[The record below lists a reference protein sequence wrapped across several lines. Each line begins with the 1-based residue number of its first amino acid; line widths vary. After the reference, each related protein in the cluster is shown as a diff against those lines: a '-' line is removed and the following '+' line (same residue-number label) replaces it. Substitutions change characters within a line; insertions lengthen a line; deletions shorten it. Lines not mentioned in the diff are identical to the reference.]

1 MLGPA
6 LVSLAVAVATALVV
20 LPGAGTS
27 LVISIP
33 VPDPDAIV
41 TLASHEWERLPMA
54 ARLATRYPNAA
65 LLLTEPREVNL
76 YNCHDCARR
85 VGRLVR
91 AGVAE
96 PRIHVLPIP
105 TSGTHGEALAALAFA
120 RREGVRRLAIVTS
133 PYHTRRALATF
144 RTVFAGTGT
153 AIGIEPASDSS
164 PAQPTSWWRAPYD
177 RWYVRY
183 EWAAIAYYWLRYGVN
198 ALAPNENRPIS
209 STMRGAALPS
219 HSGGGSTGARPF
231 RVSRQPST
239 ILAGSVPT
247 TRLVP

>member
-6 LVSLAVAVATALVV
+6 LVSLAVAVAMALVV
-20 LPGAGTS
+20 PSAGTS

-120 RREGVRRLAIVTS
+120 RRERVRRLVIVTS

-153 AIGIEPASDSS
+153 TIGIEPAADSS
-164 PAQPTSWWRAPYD
+164 PAQPVSWWRTPYD